1 MRIRVLLSLVGIG
14 SALVMTPGVMAQP
27 LETTTPPA
35 KREPPPP
42 AIPDRDLRPTP
53 PPVPHPPGFL
63 SPLTRNTRNGRVGI
77 AGWTAPNPPVGARG
91 AADPESSGVFG
102 FGLAAEWGRSIPP
115 RDVTP
120 PDAGSRAGSPQASR
134 PPDRVARERDG
145 GGMDGG
151 GVDDRTSVR

>member
-1 MRIRVLLSLVGIG
+1 
-14 SALVMTPGVMAQP
+14 MTPGVMAQP

-53 PPVPHPPGFL
+53 PPVPHTPGFL

-77 AGWTAPNPPVGARG
+77 AGWTAPNPPVGSRG

-120 PDAGSRAGSPQASR
+120 PDAASRAGSPSASR
-134 PPDRVARERDG
+134 PPDRVARDAG
-145 GGMDGG
+145 TMDGG
-151 GVDDRTSVR
+151 GVDDTISVR

>member
-14 SALVMTPGVMAQP
+14 SALALAPGVMAQP
-27 LETTTPPA
+27 LETKTPPP
-35 KREPPPP
+35 KRESPPP

-53 PPVPHPPGFL
+53 PPVPQTPGFL
-63 SPLTRNTRNGRVGI
+63 NPLTRNTRNGRVGI

-120 PDAGSRAGSPQASR
+120 PDAGSRAGAPRASR
-134 PPDRVARERDG
+134 PPDRVARDG
-145 GGMDGG
+145 GNIEGGG
-151 GVDDRTSVR
+151 GVDDLTHVR